1 MYVDQLQLCTS
12 FHLFCNGSSVLCYN
26 CNLFFSILGH
36 EGVVEV
42 IEHKCPHNDLNVGD
56 RLTFTIA
63 DFCHDCERCESDL
76 PQKCFSLFKVCSVFI
91 TMVIELRHDVF
102 IFTSP
107 CWGFGIV
114 GVECTSALLSY

>member
-1 MYVDQLQLCTS
+1 MPLPYVELKLCTS
-12 FHLFCNGSSVLCYN
+12 FPLFCNDSSVLCYN

-91 TMVIELRHDVF
+91 TMVIEGMTFLFLH
-102 IFTSP
+102 P
-107 CWGFGIV
+107 LV
-114 GVECTSALLSY
+114 GVLTLWV